1 MNWFPN
7 IDRTW
12 TMKYWE
18 YWFSRIEDLVSC
30 LNNSNSERSIF
41 LRWQLQVW
49 FLRINQFTRG
59 NVEWYTTFL
68 INQNILVCQGT
79 SLCSVQC
86 IWSQRIHFLVFF
98 ALAKVCVLADLILIL
113 NQYGCNLV
121 GEYGC
126 NLVVVL
132 SMCLS
137 STVHEKT
144 DIQQCSFDIT
154 TLIYWE
160 QNKDV

>member
-1 MNWFPN
+1 MDYEILRVLILTHRRFGIMFKQFQFRKVCFPALE
-7 IDRTW
+7 TAC
-12 TMKYWE
+12 
-18 YWFSRIEDLVSC
+18 LVPSDKPIYTR
-30 LNNSNSERSIF
+30 ERGVIYS
-41 LRWQLQVW
+41 
-49 FLRINQFTRG
+49 
-59 NVEWYTTFL
+59 YTTFL

-98 ALAKVCVLADLILIL
+98 ALAKVSVLADLIL